1 MIDAHNYLQYF
12 RVAESKIELKI
23 NQIKNLQDRL
33 YSISTPINKEPCSH
47 TRNVTV
53 MADTTAI
60 IIDMQ
65 KEIDQQTS
73 AILQRKRE
81 AFLLLDQIKPE
92 NAALL
97 MERYFN
103 RKTILDISHSIH
115 VTKRQA
121 QRRLND
127 AIRAFQIVLNDA
139 ANTKTPS

>member
-1 MIDAHNYLQYF
+1 MIDARDYLQYF
-12 RVAESKIELKI
+12 RIAESQIELKAK
-23 NQIKNLQDRL
+23 QIKNLQDRL
-33 YSISTPINKEPCSH
+33 YSITAPIDKEPGSH
-47 TRNVTV
+47 NRNVTV

-81 AFLLLDQIKPE
+81 AFLLLDLIKPE

-115 VTKRQA
+115 VTKRQT
-121 QRRLND
+121 QRKLND
-127 AIRAFQIVLNDA
+127 AIEEFQTVLNA
-139 ANTKTPS
+139 IN

>member
-1 MIDAHNYLQYF
+1 MIDAHDYLQYF
-12 RVAESKIELKI
+12 RIAESQIELKI
-23 NQIKNLQDRL
+23 KQIKNLQDRL
-33 YSISTPINKEPCSH
+33 YSISAPIDKEPGSH

-92 NAALL
+92 NAAVL
-97 MERYFN
+97 MDRYFN
-103 RKTILDISHSIH
+103 RKTILNISHSIH
-115 VTKRQA
+115 VTKRQTL
-121 QRRLND
+121 RKLND
-127 AIRAFQIVLNDA
+127 AIEEFQTVLNTI
-139 ANTKTPS
+139 N